1 MQMFDS
7 NAKGAMNVISIGK
20 ISNWA
25 WSQNAEWHLQFD
37 MEITYQSSY
46 SYTPNMNSQKI
57 NTNIIFIPS
66 LFLGHWDLTLTLP
79 GQTYIDIHTRLAWI
93 RGGILQTIMSLDIE
107 KFIYWYSTGFRIS
120 RVIAGGLA
128 ISPLPSFEK
137 FDVDPHFLV
146 FVFSMHRGVCWWSF
160 HWKSRRGSQS
170 GKAAAVMCH
179 SSTLVCW
186 SLCEFSWPDYSCC
199 VNFFDGLVKN

>member
-1 MQMFDS
+1 MQMSDS
-7 NAKGAMNVISIGK
+7 NTKGAMNVISICK
-20 ISNWA
+20 IRDWA

-93 RGGILQTIMSLDIE
+93 RGGILQTIMSLGIE
-107 KFIYWYSTGFRIS
+107 KFIYWYNTGFRVLSFILS
-120 RVIAGGLA
+120 RVRAGGLA

-137 FDVDPHFLV
+137 FDMDPHFLV
-146 FVFSMHRGVCWWSF
+146 FVFSMHRGVC
-160 HWKSRRGSQS
+160 
-170 GKAAAVMCH
+170 
-179 SSTLVCW
+179 
-186 SLCEFSWPDYSCC
+186 
-199 VNFFDGLVKN
+199 